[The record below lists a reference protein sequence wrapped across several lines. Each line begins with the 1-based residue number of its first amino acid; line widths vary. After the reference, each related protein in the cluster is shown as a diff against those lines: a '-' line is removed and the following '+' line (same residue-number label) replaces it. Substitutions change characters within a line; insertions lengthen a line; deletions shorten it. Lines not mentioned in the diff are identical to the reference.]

1 MMFHNSSST
10 ESLTLLTA
18 KVVGTLHEAE
28 LTWASQH
35 AEGQNMMPMLNKA
48 QPKDETE
55 LKILHKG
62 DGHNSGKHGNDA
74 RQNWFKKKTHS
85 KQSQSYYRFEP
96 SQTQPCFPPQHRF
109 H

>member
-35 AEGQNMMPMLNKA
+35 AEGQNMMPMPNKA

-62 DGHNSGKHGNDA
+62 DGHNSGKHGMMRNKTG
-74 RQNWFKKKTHS
+74 KKKPHN
-85 KQSQSYYRFEP
+85 KQSQSYYRFES